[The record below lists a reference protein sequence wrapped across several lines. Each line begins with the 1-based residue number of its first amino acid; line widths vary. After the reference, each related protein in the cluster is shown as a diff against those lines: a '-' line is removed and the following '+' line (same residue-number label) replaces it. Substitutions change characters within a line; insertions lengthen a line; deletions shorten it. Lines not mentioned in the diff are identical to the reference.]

1 MDIHD
6 KSCIST
12 IIRFAF
18 PYFRVLQSEKVLPE
32 LLKTVSA
39 GGLHMCQGCY
49 FHILWDGT
57 LIDEAL
63 VSYVKKSCIPYYG
76 VFGWI

>member
-18 PYFRVLQSEKVLPE
+18 LYFRVLQSEKVLPE
-32 LLKTVSA
+32 LLKNV
-39 GGLHMCQGCY
+39 
-49 FHILWDGT
+49 
-57 LIDEAL
+57 
-63 VSYVKKSCIPYYG
+63 
-76 VFGWI
+76 